1 MPGPPAGNTG
11 SVPAARSRPT
21 VPDDTSTG
29 ERLHARYYRLTTAL
43 LSLLMVVVVLDG
55 LSVVDAFGVD
65 KSTETATG
73 GGYTLSVTAATVT
86 RPALATPFEI
96 TVHRTGGFDAPVEVA
111 IETDY
116 LSLFDYQRMYPE
128 PSAERTAR
136 EFTVL
141 EFDPPDGDE
150 VVVSFDWRLE
160 PATQTGRDV
169 RVAIVEDGEHVVEVT
184 RHLRVW
190 P

>member
-1 MPGPPAGNTG
+1 MP
-11 SVPAARSRPT
+11 SARSRPT
-21 VPDDTSTG
+21 VPEDTSTG
-29 ERLHARYYRLTTAL
+29 ERLHAWYYRLTTAL
-43 LSLLMVVVVLDG
+43 LVLLLAVVVLDG

-65 KSTETATG
+65 KTTETATAD
-73 GGYTLSVTAATVT
+73 GYTLTVTAATVT

-96 TVHRTGGFDAPVEVA
+96 DVRRDGGFTTPVEVA

-128 PSAERTAR
+128 PSAERTAGD
-136 EFTVL
+136 FTVL

-150 VVVSFDWRLE
+150 LTVTFDWRLE
-160 PATQTGRDV
+160 PAVQSGRDV
-169 RVAIVEDGEHVVEVT
+169 TVAVVDDGRHVVAVT

>member
-1 MPGPPAGNTG
+1 M
-11 SVPAARSRPT
+11 PAARVGNSQVVPSAASRPT
-21 VPDDTSTG
+21 VPEDTGRG
-29 ERLHARYYRLTTAL
+29 ERLHAWYYRLTTGLLAL
-43 LSLLMVVVVLDG
+43 LLAVVVLDG
-55 LSVVDAFGVD
+55 LSVLDVFGPD
-65 KSTETATG
+65 KATHTAVAD
-73 GGYTLSVTAATVT
+73 GYELSVTAATVT

-96 TVHRTGGFDAPVEVA
+96 SVRRAGGFDAPVEVE

-128 PSAERTAR
+128 PSGERTAGD
-136 EFTVL
+136 FTVL

-150 VVVSFDWRLE
+150 LVVTFDWRLE
-160 PATQTGRDV
+160 PAVQTGRDV
-169 RVAIVEDGEHVVEVT
+169 TVAVVEDGRHVVEVT

>member
-1 MPGPPAGNTG
+1 MPRPCDGNEG
-11 SVPAARSRPT
+11 CVPSASSRPT
-21 VPDDTSTG
+21 VPEDTSTG
-29 ERLHARYYRLTTAL
+29 ERLHAWCYRATTWALAL
-43 LSLLMVVVVLDG
+43 LLAVVVLDG
-55 LSVVDAFGVD
+55 LSVVDAFGPD
-65 KSTETATG
+65 KSTGTAVAD
-73 GGYTLSVTAATVT
+73 GYRLSVTAATVT

-96 TVHRTGGFDAPVEVA
+96 SVRREGGFDAPVEVA

-128 PSAERTAR
+128 PSGERTAGD
-136 EFTVL
+136 FTVM

-150 VVVSFDWRLE
+150 LVITFDWRLE
-160 PATQTGRDV
+160 PAVQTGRDV
-169 RVAIVEDGEHVVEVT
+169 TVAVVEGGRHVVEVT